1 MARAGGNSTG
11 RGGGGISRPTA
22 AVLLKEEADMWGL
35 RKRIPDREWRALI
48 QPLFEQTRSAI
59 EELAHS
65 LESESLE
72 DRGAA
77 LRKAAVQIPVLR
89 DAIYELP
96 PPTSSKAR
104 RAKREIEQALNNLSE
119 GAHWGNDSLDQA
131 VQDAERLRESGR
143 RTAEG
148 APPGRTRFT
157 GRHQGW
163 ESLITRAEER
173 VRDASTVFSD
183 GAAVG

>member
-1 MARAGGNSTG
+1 
-11 RGGGGISRPTA
+11 
-22 AVLLKEEADMWGL
+22 MWRLG
-35 RKRIPDREWRALI
+35 KRISDREWLAMI
-48 QPLFEQTRSAI
+48 QPLFEQTQGAI

-77 LRKAAVQIPVLR
+77 LRKATVQIPVLR
-89 DAIYELP
+89 DAIYEVP
-96 PPTSSKAR
+96 PPTSSEAR
-104 RAKREIEQALNNLSE
+104 RAKRELEQALNNLSE

-148 APPGRTRFT
+148 APPGQTRFT

-173 VRDASTVFSD
+173 VRDTSAVFSD
-183 GAAVG
+183 GVTVG

>member
-1 MARAGGNSTG
+1 
-11 RGGGGISRPTA
+11 
-22 AVLLKEEADMWGL
+22 MWGL
-35 RKRIPDREWRALI
+35 KKRIPDREWLTRI
-48 QPLFEQTRSAI
+48 QPLFEQTRGAI

-77 LRKAAVQIPVLR
+77 LRKATVQIPVLR
-89 DAIYELP
+89 DAIGEVP
-96 PPTSSKAR
+96 TPTSSKAR
-104 RAKREIEQALNNLSE
+104 RARRELEHALNNLSE
-119 GAHWGNDSLDQA
+119 GAHWGNDALDRA
-131 VQDAERLRESGR
+131 VHDTERLRESGR

-148 APPGRTRFT
+148 APPGQTRFT
-157 GRHQGW
+157 GKHQGW

-173 VRDASTVFSD
+173 VRDTSAVFSE

>member
-1 MARAGGNSTG
+1 
-11 RGGGGISRPTA
+11 
-22 AVLLKEEADMWGL
+22 MWGL
-35 RKRIPDREWRALI
+35 RKKIPDREWRALI

-89 DAIYELP
+89 DAICELP
-96 PPTSSKAR
+96 PPTSSEAR
-104 RAKREIEQALNNLSE
+104 RARRGFEQALNDLSE
-119 GAHWGNDSLDQA
+119 GAHWGNDALDRA
-131 VQDAERLRESGR
+131 VHDARRLRESGR

-148 APPGRTRFT
+148 APPGQTRFT
-157 GRHQGW
+157 GQHQGW
-163 ESLITRAEER
+163 ESLIARAEAR
-173 VRDASTVFSD
+173 IHDASTVFSD